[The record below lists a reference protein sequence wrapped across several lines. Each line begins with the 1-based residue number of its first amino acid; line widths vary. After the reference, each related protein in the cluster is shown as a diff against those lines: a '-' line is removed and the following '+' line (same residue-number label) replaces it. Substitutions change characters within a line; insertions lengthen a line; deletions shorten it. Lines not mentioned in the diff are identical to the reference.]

1 MKTENKEHT
10 FVVCAYGESPYLEK
24 CIDSLEKQTVKSRI
38 LIATSTP
45 NPYIEKI
52 AAVHNLEIRINTGE
66 KGIAGDWNFAYG
78 CADTPYVT
86 LAHQDDVYR
95 EEYTEKVVT
104 NLNSCEAP
112 LIAFT
117 DYYEIRDNKTVKEN
131 RLLHIK
137 RGMLF
142 PLKWRGFWR
151 SRFVRRRILSIGSA
165 ICCPSVTLV
174 KNNINEE
181 RVFENN
187 MKSNIDWQ
195 AWEMLSKK
203 EGEFVY
209 VDVPLMCHRI
219 HPGATT
225 AHMLKND
232 ERKAED
238 LFMFCKFWPKPVAKV
253 IELFYQKAEKL
264 YFPN

>member
-52 AAVHNLEIRINTGE
+52 AAVHNLEIRINAGE

-95 EEYTEKVVT
+95 EEYTEKVVK
-104 NLNSCEAP
+104 NLNSCEVP

-187 MKSNIDWQ
+187 MKSNITASQPEVILPFWTASFQ
-195 AWEMLSKK
+195 TTESSSWILECSTRSSAN
-203 EGEFVY
+203 
-209 VDVPLMCHRI
+209 RI
-219 HPGATT
+219 RANWTT
-225 AHMLKND
+225 PARCSSSHQI
-232 ERKAED
+232 
-238 LFMFCKFWPKPVAKV
+238 P
-253 IELFYQKAEKL
+253 
-264 YFPN
+264 